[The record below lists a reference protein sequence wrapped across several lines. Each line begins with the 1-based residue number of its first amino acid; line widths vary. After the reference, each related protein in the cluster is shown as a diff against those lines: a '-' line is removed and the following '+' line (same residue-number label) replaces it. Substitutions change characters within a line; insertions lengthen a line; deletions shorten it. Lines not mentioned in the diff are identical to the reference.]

1 MELSEERIGRI
12 ALLIL
17 QQKIERDGF
26 EIKPKDVKRQMTNNA
41 KDLGISVSEM
51 AAFTK
56 IVVVPLHEKIQREL
70 DTLITGNK

>member
-1 MELSEERIGRI
+1 MELSKERLGEI

-17 QQKIERDGF
+17 QQKIEQDGF
-26 EIKPKDVKRQMTNNA
+26 EIKPRDAKRQMNNNA

-56 IVVVPLHEKIQREL
+56 MMVVPLHEKTIKEL
-70 DTLITGNK
+70 DALINSGK